1 MYLSDQPRN
10 AFFAKMWDRDSRSAT
25 LSATELSQQKLET
38 VIRAMASDVQSLK
51 ETGKKVSELERE
63 VKKLQAEIN
72 LHNKTI
78 ESLQPI
84 VKGEQAASVRQSAK
98 P

>member
-1 MYLSDQPRN
+1 
-10 AFFAKMWDRDSRSAT
+10 
-25 LSATELSQQKLET
+25 
-38 VIRAMASDVQSLK
+38 MASDVQSLK